1 MVKKKSNIATHFLR
15 NDLLWSKLYI
25 VVFGTVRFFS
35 ENIVLQETY
44 MIFCGGISGKHQF
57 PDNVYIIMTEGY
69 VQTFWECSW
78 DQ

>member
-1 MVKKKSNIATHFLR
+1 MVKKKKSNIATHFLR

-44 MIFCGGISGKHQF
+44 MIFCGGISGKH
-57 PDNVYIIMTEGY
+57 
-69 VQTFWECSW
+69 
-78 DQ
+78 